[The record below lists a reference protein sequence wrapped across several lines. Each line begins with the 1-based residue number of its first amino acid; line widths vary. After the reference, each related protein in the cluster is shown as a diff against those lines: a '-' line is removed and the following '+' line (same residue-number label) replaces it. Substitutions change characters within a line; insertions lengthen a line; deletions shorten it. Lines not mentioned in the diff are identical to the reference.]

1 MLGYIIKRILSL
13 IPVLF
18 VVSIAIFLIVH
29 LTPGDPAAA
38 ILGLEASEEQIQELN
53 ETMGLNLPIY
63 QQYFNWVSGVLQG
76 DFGDSYFMNEPVTDA
91 IFKHL
96 GPTVSLALLAEVVA
110 LVLALPIGILAA
122 YRRGSF
128 TDKSLMVSSLLGMA
142 IPSFLLGL
150 LLMLV
155 FGVSLQWLPVAGYK
169 PLSQGLWNH
178 LRYLILPALSL
189 GAFQAALVARMT
201 RSSMME
207 VLNKGFIKTARAK
220 GVKEHKVVIK
230 HAFRNAFLPILT
242 VIGQSFGALVTGAVV
257 VETIFNL
264 PGLGQL
270 IMNSIE
276 RRDFA
281 VIQGVVL
288 FVTLIYVFINLIVD
302 LLYGVIDP
310 RVRLERK

>member
-18 VVSIAIFLIVH
+18 VVSIAIFLIIH

-38 ILGLEASEEQIQELN
+38 ILGLEASEQQIQELN

-63 QQYFNWVSGVLQG
+63 QQYIHWVSGVLQG

-91 IFKHL
+91 IFNHL
-96 GPTVSLALLAEVVA
+96 GPTVSLALLAEIAA
-110 LVLALPIGILAA
+110 LILALPIGILAA

-128 TDKSLMVSSLLGMA
+128 SDKSLMVISLCGMA

-150 LLMLV
+150 LLMLA

-169 PLSQGLWNH
+169 PLSAGLWNH
-178 LRYLILPALSL
+178 LRYLILPAISL

-201 RSSMME
+201 RSSMLE
-207 VLNKGFIKTARAK
+207 VLDRNYIKTARSK
-220 GVKEHKVVIK
+220 GVKEYKVVIK

-310 RVRLERK
+310 RVRLGRK

>member
-96 GPTVSLALLAEVVA
+96 GPTVSLALLAEIVA

-128 TDKSLMVSSLLGMA
+128 TDKSLMVISLLGMA

-150 LLMLV
+150 LLMLA
-155 FGVSLQWLPVAGYK
+155 FGVALQWLPVAGYK

-178 LRYLILPALSL
+178 LRYLILPAISL

-201 RSSMME
+201 RSSMLE